1 MSVLIS
7 NDAELDTLLDAQEV
21 EHICEVVLAAE
32 GVEREVEISLSYV
45 DEDEMH
51 ELNHEWRGIDRTTD
65 VLSFECDSAFDEDI
79 PADETLE
86 LGDIILAPEVIA
98 RQAPGFGNSPTDEC
112 RLMLVHGMLHLLGY
126 DHIEDDEAE
135 VMEAREDAILPR
147 SGARARRGLQAGPRR
162 PHHQPRPRLGAVY
175 DSRIEQGPS
184 VLLKVV
190 LLRRGGFVT
199 AVKTERNIKVMLVAG
214 VCTVIA
220 GCIVGLDIAEWATVI
235 ICCGLVIH
243 GELCNTAMEAIVDL
257 ATQELHPLAKR
268 AKDIAAASVYVLSI
282 TAAIVG
288 LLVFAH
294 ALDFI

>member
-86 LGDIILAPEVIA
+86 LGDIILPAGHC
-98 RQAPGFGNSPTDEC
+98 RQAPGFGNSPADEC

-135 VMEAREDAILPR
+135 VMEAREDAILR
-147 SGARARRGLQAGPRR
+147 
-162 PHHQPRPRLGAVY
+162 
-175 DSRIEQGPS
+175 
-184 VLLKVV
+184 
-190 LLRRGGFVT
+190 
-199 AVKTERNIKVMLVAG
+199 
-214 VCTVIA
+214 
-220 GCIVGLDIAEWATVI
+220 
-235 ICCGLVIH
+235 
-243 GELCNTAMEAIVDL
+243 DL
-257 ATQELHPLAKR
+257 ALERGEAPNSFTLAPSPIMPTTR
-268 AKDIAAASVYVLSI
+268 SRL
-282 TAAIVG
+282 
-288 LLVFAH
+288 
-294 ALDFI
+294 